1 MISPVLY
8 LIQSDYSNTANM
20 LNKVLQL
27 YTSDDSVVLMGEAIL
42 FSDQAV
48 LKQLK
53 KIYILE
59 NDAEI
64 FCDRQTTDLNILN
77 YSEFADLCLQHKQCI
92 TLK

>member
-77 YSEFADLCLQHKQCI
+77 YSEFADLCLQYKQCI